1 MSLRSISSKATK
13 QQLPSNNLYITH
25 NKTSSIMCT
34 DFLTGLSRDL
44 SLLLNDTESYDTVIN
59 VGEKH
64 DFKTFRSHSILLRVR
79 SPYFKTA
86 LSSEW
91 AKVENNLI
99 TFNKPN
105 ISPTV
110 FEVILKFIYTGR
122 ISLDDYDALTILD
135 LLVAADELC
144 LQELIDHA
152 QDYLLCYKPSWMQRN
167 FATTHRIAFQHSC
180 AFTKLKDYCWE
191 IIRNDPELV
200 FQAEDF
206 INLEESAL
214 LNLLKRDDLMIKE
227 ITVWENLIKWGIYQ
241 TYSILQRQSD
251 DRECDNGGF
260 VICDK
265 DESSLQNN
273 SPSFNYFSTFSS
285 SPSSLS
291 LVSALSNLSTTTSVK
306 DISSWTS
313 KEFLV
318 LASTLEKFIPHIRF
332 LQISSSD
339 FYKKVKPFAS
349 ILPFDLYDDILQ
361 YHLVPDYIPHDD
373 LTQPERV
380 AIDSVI
386 IERKHAALI
395 ASWIDGYDLY
405 NDDSNIERS
414 DINDNCMIS
423 SIYEPWD
430 NPYEFKL
437 ILRGSRDGFSGSEF
451 HEKCDSRSTTVTVMK
466 VHGTGEIIGGYTPIQ
481 WLSQNTWGCTENSFI
496 FCLASQ
502 SGSTNNDISQAYPYS
517 SSITSTSSNISQNF
531 SDYSRSS
538 SPTGSRNII
547 SRVRDP
553 ARAIN
558 YYKNYGP
565 SFGRDDL
572 KMAGNFKLDSR
583 CCCKQGDYEF
593 PIRENTGYFSV
604 DEYEVFSIHRR
615 RPLGKEAKKEIKSS
629 GSYNDSFDDDMN
641 KSHSIGIAYQ
651 GGRCENMTRSLTY

>member
-1 MSLRSISSKATK
+1 
-13 QQLPSNNLYITH
+13 
-25 NKTSSIMCT
+25 
-34 DFLTGLSRDL
+34 
-44 SLLLNDTESYDTVIN
+44 
-59 VGEKH
+59 
-64 DFKTFRSHSILLRVR
+64 
-79 SPYFKTA
+79 
-86 LSSEW
+86 
-91 AKVENNLI
+91 
-99 TFNKPN
+99 
-105 ISPTV
+105 
-110 FEVILKFIYTGR
+110 
-122 ISLDDYDALTILD
+122 
-135 LLVAADELC
+135 
-144 LQELIDHA
+144 
-152 QDYLLCYKPSWMQRN
+152 
-167 FATTHRIAFQHSC
+167 
-180 AFTKLKDYCWE
+180 
-191 IIRNDPELV
+191 
-200 FQAEDF
+200 
-206 INLEESAL
+206 
-214 LNLLKRDDLMIKE
+214 
-227 ITVWENLIKWGIYQ
+227 
-241 TYSILQRQSD
+241 
-251 DRECDNGGF
+251 
-260 VICDK
+260 

-414 DINDNCMIS
+414 DINDNS
-423 SIYEPWD
+423 
-430 NPYEFKL
+430 
-437 ILRGSRDGFSGSEF
+437 
-451 HEKCDSRSTTVTVMK
+451 
-466 VHGTGEIIGGYTPIQ
+466 
-481 WLSQNTWGCTENSFI
+481 
-496 FCLASQ
+496 SQ

-651 GGRCENMTRSLTY
+651 GGRNFSKNVSEDRK

>member
-1 MSLRSISSKATK
+1 MSLRSISSKATI
-13 QQLPSNNLYITH
+13 QQLPSNNLYNTH

-64 DFKTFRSHSILLRVR
+64 DFKTFRSHSIILRVR

-241 TYSILQRQSD
+241 TYAILQRQSD

-291 LVSALSNLSTTTSVK
+291 LVSALTNLSTTTSVK

-339 FYKKVKPFAS
+339 FYKKVKPFSS

-373 LTQPERV
+373 LTQPERA

-395 ASWIDGYDLY
+395 ASWIDGCDLC

-414 DINDNCMIS
+414 DINDNCIIS

-437 ILRGSRDGFSGSEF
+437 LLRGSRDGFSGSEF
-451 HEKCDSRSTTVTVMK
+451 HEKCDSRATTITVMK
-466 VHGTGEIIGGYTPIQ
+466 VHGTGEII
-481 WLSQNTWGCTENSFI
+481 
-496 FCLASQ
+496 ASQ
-502 SGSTNNDISQAYPYS
+502 SSSTSNDISQAYPFS
-517 SSITSTSSNISQNF
+517 SSITSTSSNMSQNF
-531 SDYSRSS
+531 SDFSRSS

-604 DEYEVFSIHRR
+604 DEYEVFSVYRR
-615 RPLGKEAKKEIKSS
+615 RPLSKDAKKESKSS
-629 GSYNDSFDDDMN
+629 GGYNDSIYDDMN
-641 KSHSIGIAYQ
+641 RSRSIGIAYQ
-651 GGRCENMTRSLTY
+651 GENMTRSLTY

>member
-1 MSLRSISSKATK
+1 MSLRSISSTATI
-13 QQLPSNNLYITH
+13 QQLPSNNLYNTH

-64 DFKTFRSHSILLRVR
+64 DFKTFRSHSIILRVR

-144 LQELIDHA
+144 LQELIDHV

-241 TYSILQRQSD
+241 TYAILQRQSD
-251 DRECDNGGF
+251 DRECDN
-260 VICDK
+260 
-265 DESSLQNN
+265 
-273 SPSFNYFSTFSS
+273 
-285 SPSSLS
+285 
-291 LVSALSNLSTTTSVK
+291 

-339 FYKKVKPFAS
+339 FYKKVKPFSS

-373 LTQPERV
+373 LTQPERA

-395 ASWIDGYDLY
+395 ASWIDGCDLC

-414 DINDNCMIS
+414 DINDNS
-423 SIYEPWD
+423 
-430 NPYEFKL
+430 
-437 ILRGSRDGFSGSEF
+437 
-451 HEKCDSRSTTVTVMK
+451 
-466 VHGTGEIIGGYTPIQ
+466 
-481 WLSQNTWGCTENSFI
+481 
-496 FCLASQ
+496 
-502 SGSTNNDISQAYPYS
+502 YPFS
-517 SSITSTSSNISQNF
+517 SSITSTSSNMSQNF
-531 SDYSRSS
+531 SDFSRSS

-604 DEYEVFSIHRR
+604 DEYEVFSVYRR
-615 RPLGKEAKKEIKSS
+615 RPLSKDAKKESKSS
-629 GSYNDSFDDDMN
+629 GGYNDSIDDDMN
-641 KSHSIGIAYQ
+641 RSRSIGIAYQ
-651 GGRCENMTRSLTY
+651 GENMTRSLTY